1 MRIVSTNFIPD
12 RSRPGLTT
20 TAIGAVDLQGAG
32 GNWATVGRRSRG
44 GRRVRRQREKRKGK
58 SVGLRIGT
66 LNVGT
71 MTGKG
76 RELADVMERRKVDIL
91 CVQET
96 RWKGSKA
103 CSIGAG
109 FKLFYY
115 GVDSKRNG
123 VGVVLKEEFVRNV
136 LEVKRVSDRVMS
148 LKLEI
153 EGVMLNVVS
162 GYAPQVGCELEEKER
177 FWSELDEVM
186 ESIPTGERVVIGA
199 DFNGHVGEGNTGDE
213 EVMGKFGVK
222 ERNLEGQMVVDF
234 AKRMDMGVVNT
245 YFQKREEHRVTYKSG
260 GRRTQVD
267 YILCRRGN
275 LKEISDCKVVV
286 GESVARQ
293 HRMVVCRMT
302 LMVCK
307 TKRSK
312 IEKKTKWWK
321 LKKEECCEEFRQ
333 KLRQA
338 LGGQVVLP
346 DDWETTA
353 EVIRETGRKVL
364 GVSSGRRKEDKE
376 TWWWNEEV
384 QDSVQRKRLAKKK
397 WDMDRTEENRQE
409 YKELQRRVKREV
421 SKAKQKA
428 YEELYTRLD
437 TREGEKDLYRL
448 ARQRDRD
455 GKDVQQVRVI
465 KDRDGRVLTSEESVQ
480 RRWKEYFEELMNE
493 ENEREK
499 RVEGVNSVEQKVDKI
514 RKDEVR
520 KALKRMKSGKA
531 VGPDDIPVEVW
542 KCLGEA
548 AVEFLANLFNRVLE
562 SERMPEEWRRSVL
575 VPIFKN
581 KGDVQS
587 CSNYR
592 GIKLMSHTM
601 KLWERVVEARLRKVV
616 DICEQQYGFMPRKST
631 TDAIFAL
638 RILMEKYRDGQKE
651 LHCVFVDLEKAY
663 DRVPR
668 EELWYCM
675 RKSGV
680 AEKYVRVVQDMY
692 ERSRTV
698 VRCAVGQTEKFNV
711 EVGLHQ
717 GSALSPFLFAIVMDQ
732 LSEEVRQESPWTMM
746 FADDIVICS
755 ESREQVE
762 ENLER
767 WRFALERRGMKVSRS
782 KTEYMC
788 VNEREGSGT
797 VRLQGEEVKKVQE
810 FKYLGSTVQSNGECG
825 KEVKKRVQA
834 GWNGWRKV
842 SGVLCDRKIS
852 ARIKGKVYRTV
863 VRPAMLYGL
872 ETVSMRKRQESEL
885 EVAELKM
892 LRFSLGVTRLDR
904 IRNEY
909 IRGTAHV
916 GRLGDKVREARLRW
930 FGHVQRRERKGRE
943 LADMM
948 ERRKVDIL
956 CVQETRWK
964 GSKARSIGAGFKL
977 FYYGVDSKRN
987 GVGVVL
993 KEEFVRNVLEVKRVS
1008 DRVMSLKL
1016 EIEGVMLN
1024 VVSGYAPQVGCE
1036 LEEKERFWS
1045 ELDEVMESIPTGERV
1060 VIGADFNGHVGEENT
1075 GDEEVMGKFG
1085 VKERNLEGQMV
1096 VDFAKRM
1103 DMAVVNTY
1111 FQKRE
1116 EHRVTYKSGGRRTQ
1130 VDYILC
1136 RRGNLK
1142 EISDCKVVVGESVA
1156 RQHRMVVCRMTLM
1169 VCKKK
1174 RSKIEKKTKWW
1185 KLKKEE
1191 CCEEFRQKL
1200 RQALGG
1206 QVLLP
1211 DDWET
1216 TAEVIRETGRKVL
1229 GVSSGR
1235 RKEDKETWWWN
1246 EEVQDSIQR
1255 KRLAKKKWDMD
1266 RTEKNRQEYKELQR
1280 RVKREVSKAKQKAY
1294 DELYTRLDTREGEK
1308 DLYRLARQRDRDGKD
1323 VQQVRVIKDRD
1334 GRVLTSEQSVQR
1346 RWKEYFE
1353 ELMNE
1358 ENEREKRVEGVNSVE
1373 QKVDK
1378 IRKDEVRKALKRMK
1392 SGKAVGP
1399 DDIPVEVWK
1408 CLGEAA
1414 VEFLASLFN
1423 RVLES
1428 ERMPE
1433 EWRRSVLVPI
1443 FKNKG
1448 DVQSCSNYRGIK
1460 LMSHTMK
1467 LWERVVEARLR
1478 KVVEICEQQYGF
1490 MPRKSTTD
1498 AIFALR
1504 ILMEKYRDGQRELH
1518 CVFVDLE
1525 KAYDRVPREELW
1537 YCMRKSGVAEKYVRV
1552 VQDMYERSRTVV
1564 RCAVGQTEE
1573 FKVEVGLHQGSA
1585 LSPFLFAMV
1594 MDQLS
1599 EEVRQESPWT
1609 MMFADDIVI
1618 CSESR
1623 EQVEENLERWRFALE
1638 RRGMKVSRSKTKYM
1652 CVNERDGSGTVRL
1665 QGEEVKKVQE
1675 FKYLGSTVQSNGECG
1690 KEVKKRVQA
1699 GWNGWRKVSGVLCDQ
1714 KISARIKGKVY
1725 RTVVRP
1731 AMLYGLE
1738 TVSLRKRQESELEVA
1753 ELKMLRF
1760 SLGVTRLDRI
1770 RNEYIRGTAHVGR
1783 LGDKVR
1789 EARLRW
1795 FGHVQRRE

>member
-1 MRIVSTNFIPD
+1 MPMSLSKACRSLALSTWLLSFCFVHLLCLDFTVAEKEEWYTAFVNISYQDPATAELKTEKTESGRYGEHSPKREARGPVFIPLPGHDRQACDFSTRFPTPQPAHGPWIALIAKGNCTYREKIRHAASLNATAVVIYNVGSSNPNETITMPHPAHGDDVHDMFLYLSTLECSNLIGQKRTREKRGGEKCREREEKRGGEKCREREEERSVEKEKRREEERSVENEKRREEERSVENEKRREEERSVENEKRREEERSVENEKRREEERSVENEKRREEERSVENEKKGGEKCGEREEKRGGEKCREREEKRGGEKCREREEERSVENEKRGGEKCGEREEKRGGEKCGERGEKCGEREEKRGGEKCGEREEKRGGEKCREREEKRGGEKCGEREEKRRREVGEREEKRGGEKCGEREEKRGGEKWTGDVVAIMIPDPKGREIVALLEKNVSVIMHITIGTRNLQKYVSRTSVVFVSISFIVLMIISLAWLVFYYIQRFRYANARDRNQRRLGDAAKKAISKLQVRTIRKGDKETESEFDNCAVCIEGYKANDVVRILPCRTNCIPD

-76 RELADVMERRKVDIL
+76 RELADMMERRKVDIL

-103 CSIGAG
+103 RSIGAG

-177 FWSELDEVM
+177 FWSELDEVR

-267 YILCRRGN
+267 YILCRKGN

-321 LKKEECCEEFRQ
+321 LEKEECCEEFRQ

-384 QDSVQRKRLAKKK
+384 QDSIQRKRLAKKK

-601 KLWERVVEARLRKVV
+601 KVWERVVEARLRKVV

-698 VRCAVGQTEKFNV
+698 VRCAVGQTEEFNV

-842 SGVLCDRKIS
+842 SGVLCD
-852 ARIKGKVYRTV
+852 
-863 VRPAMLYGL
+863 
-872 ETVSMRKRQESEL
+872 
-885 EVAELKM
+885 
-892 LRFSLGVTRLDR
+892 
-904 IRNEY
+904 
-909 IRGTAHV
+909 
-916 GRLGDKVREARLRW
+916 
-930 FGHVQRRERKGRE
+930 
-943 LADMM
+943 
-948 ERRKVDIL
+948 
-956 CVQETRWK
+956 
-964 GSKARSIGAGFKL
+964 
-977 FYYGVDSKRN
+977 
-987 GVGVVL
+987 
-993 KEEFVRNVLEVKRVS
+993 
-1008 DRVMSLKL
+1008 
-1016 EIEGVMLN
+1016 
-1024 VVSGYAPQVGCE
+1024 
-1036 LEEKERFWS
+1036 
-1045 ELDEVMESIPTGERV
+1045 
-1060 VIGADFNGHVGEENT
+1060 
-1075 GDEEVMGKFG
+1075 
-1085 VKERNLEGQMV
+1085 
-1096 VDFAKRM
+1096 
-1103 DMAVVNTY
+1103 
-1111 FQKRE
+1111 
-1116 EHRVTYKSGGRRTQ
+1116 
-1130 VDYILC
+1130 
-1136 RRGNLK
+1136 
-1142 EISDCKVVVGESVA
+1142 
-1156 RQHRMVVCRMTLM
+1156 
-1169 VCKKK
+1169 
-1174 RSKIEKKTKWW
+1174 
-1185 KLKKEE
+1185 
-1191 CCEEFRQKL
+1191 
-1200 RQALGG
+1200 
-1206 QVLLP
+1206 
-1211 DDWET
+1211 
-1216 TAEVIRETGRKVL
+1216 
-1229 GVSSGR
+1229 
-1235 RKEDKETWWWN
+1235 
-1246 EEVQDSIQR
+1246 
-1255 KRLAKKKWDMD
+1255 
-1266 RTEKNRQEYKELQR
+1266 
-1280 RVKREVSKAKQKAY
+1280 
-1294 DELYTRLDTREGEK
+1294 
-1308 DLYRLARQRDRDGKD
+1308 
-1323 VQQVRVIKDRD
+1323 
-1334 GRVLTSEQSVQR
+1334 
-1346 RWKEYFE
+1346 
-1353 ELMNE
+1353 
-1358 ENEREKRVEGVNSVE
+1358 
-1373 QKVDK
+1373 
-1378 IRKDEVRKALKRMK
+1378 
-1392 SGKAVGP
+1392 
-1399 DDIPVEVWK
+1399 
-1408 CLGEAA
+1408 
-1414 VEFLASLFN
+1414 
-1423 RVLES
+1423 
-1428 ERMPE
+1428 
-1433 EWRRSVLVPI
+1433 
-1443 FKNKG
+1443 
-1448 DVQSCSNYRGIK
+1448 
-1460 LMSHTMK
+1460 
-1467 LWERVVEARLR
+1467 
-1478 KVVEICEQQYGF
+1478 
-1490 MPRKSTTD
+1490 
-1498 AIFALR
+1498 
-1504 ILMEKYRDGQRELH
+1504 
-1518 CVFVDLE
+1518 
-1525 KAYDRVPREELW
+1525 
-1537 YCMRKSGVAEKYVRV
+1537 
-1552 VQDMYERSRTVV
+1552 
-1564 RCAVGQTEE
+1564 
-1573 FKVEVGLHQGSA
+1573 
-1585 LSPFLFAMV
+1585 
-1594 MDQLS
+1594 
-1599 EEVRQESPWT
+1599 
-1609 MMFADDIVI
+1609 
-1618 CSESR
+1618 
-1623 EQVEENLERWRFALE
+1623 
-1638 RRGMKVSRSKTKYM
+1638 
-1652 CVNERDGSGTVRL
+1652 
-1665 QGEEVKKVQE
+1665 
-1675 FKYLGSTVQSNGECG
+1675 
-1690 KEVKKRVQA
+1690 
-1699 GWNGWRKVSGVLCDQ
+1699 Q

-1753 ELKMLRF
+1753 ELKMLRHVF
-1760 SLGVTRLDRI
+1760 HKNCVDPWLQDHRTCPMCKMNILKALGIPANADCSDDAPPDYELSVGIPPANPVSGASDVTVGESSVALDRLPYLHHEPESLTQLEDGPRI
-1770 RNEYIRGTAHVGR
+1770 ASSEHQPPLSSDSDTSLILPVEVSLSDVELSA
-1783 LGDKVR
+1783 
-1789 EARLRW
+1789 EAE
-1795 FGHVQRRE
+1795 QEEAKS